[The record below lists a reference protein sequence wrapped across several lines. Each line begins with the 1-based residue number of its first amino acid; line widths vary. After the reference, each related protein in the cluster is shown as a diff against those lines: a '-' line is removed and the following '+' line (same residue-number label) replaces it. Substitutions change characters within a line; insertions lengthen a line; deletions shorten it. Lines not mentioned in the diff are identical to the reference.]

1 MEFAKVPM
9 PESLKNYIY
18 IYIYIYILK
27 KKLEYFENFD
37 KI

>member
-18 IYIYIYILK
+18 IYIYILK